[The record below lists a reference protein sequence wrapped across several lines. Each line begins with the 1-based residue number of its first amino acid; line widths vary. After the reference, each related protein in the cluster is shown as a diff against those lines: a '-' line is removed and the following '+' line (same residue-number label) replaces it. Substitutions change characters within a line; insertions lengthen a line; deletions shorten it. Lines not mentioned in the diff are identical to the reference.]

1 MLLSCTVIPCHKSV
15 LSHPLCTDKEP
26 KHRLF
31 YIRNGER
38 LFSFMSGPSHPL
50 ALPSPV
56 FVIIFSFIRSE
67 RQTSF
72 FLFFLCL
79 RFVCLQLA
87 TFSLVAFPAVWLWSS
102 EELVNH
108 PQHSHMIELEELRDS
123 LLIVMQL
130 GPAIEKYFATKI
142 FKLNLKIGCQ
152 ETTAIQ

>member
-38 LFSFMSGPSHPL
+38 LFSLYEWPL
-50 ALPSPV
+50 SPTHTPIACLGYH
-56 FVIIFSFIRSE
+56 FFIH
-67 RQTSF
+67 QIWTADK
-72 FLFFLCL
+72 FLSFFLCL

-87 TFSLVAFPAVWLWSS
+87 IFSLVAFPAVWLWSS

-108 PQHSHMIELEELRDS
+108 SQRSHMIELGELRDS

-130 GPAIEKYFATKI
+130 GPPIEKYFATKI